1 MGDYNHEE
9 RNVYLACG
17 FTEREAKNLVEKYNE
32 VMRQLQ
38 HTGANC
44 LSRRIEAM
52 EKNFTS
58 KQIAF
63 LDGILNIQN
72 EILSDPKALLR
83 LLMKD

>member
-9 RNVYLACG
+9 RNIYLACG

-38 HTGANC
+38 NTGMSF
-44 LSRRIEAM
+44 LSRRVEAM

-63 LDGILNIQN
+63 LDGVLNIQN
-72 EILSDPKALLR
+72 HMLSDPKTLLR
-83 LLMKD
+83 LLMED